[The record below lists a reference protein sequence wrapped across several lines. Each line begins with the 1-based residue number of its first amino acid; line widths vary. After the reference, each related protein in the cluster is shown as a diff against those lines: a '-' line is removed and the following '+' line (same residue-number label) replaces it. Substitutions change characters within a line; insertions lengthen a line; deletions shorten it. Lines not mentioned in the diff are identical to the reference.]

1 MDCIAIERQSE
12 ARAPRVSERLVVLW
26 RKVLRRLSGWD
37 RLYLDDMP
45 DRIKRDLGF
54 MDGREPRYEPE
65 CRR

>member
-12 ARAPRVSERLVVLW
+12 AKAPRVSERLVALG
-26 RKVLRRLSGWD
+26 RRVLRRLYGWD

-54 MDGREPRYEPE
+54 MDGREPRYEPKY
-65 CRR
+65 RR